1 MIDGGSVRSM
11 ANRTISVRSGTI
23 DSHPHNQSNLV
34 DFDVQQV
41 SNKVQDQI
49 ERMFTDV
56 IKDVTSCSFAVK
68 CLGSLPLTEK
78 VTSLLGLQE
87 PLRQLYLSGAG
98 HGVKLGFYSSQ
109 EMSLKRLHIFCRPT
123 QQATWTFV
131 LVVFG

>member
-1 MIDGGSVRSM
+1 MNRSVISIRTDERTSKRNGRSVTEGSDG
-11 ANRTISVRSGTI
+11 ANPTISVRSGVV
-23 DSHPHNQSNLV
+23 DLSRRQHPHNQSQRYLV
-34 DFDVQQV
+34 DYDVQRV

-68 CLGSLPLTEK
+68 CLGSLPLTDK

-98 HGVKLGFYSSQ
+98 HGVSST
-109 EMSLKRLHIFCRPT
+109 HI
-123 QQATWTFV
+123 
-131 LVVFG
+131 

>member
-1 MIDGGSVRSM
+1 MRPDDRASTRHGRSVIDGGSVRSM
-11 ANRTISVRSGTI
+11 TQHRTISVRSSNATTTDDGHR
-23 DSHPHNQSNLV
+23 SHDQRYLV

-68 CLGSLPLTEK
+68 CLGSLPLAEK

-98 HGVKLGFYSSQ
+98 HGVGFFF
-109 EMSLKRLHIFCRPT
+109 IFY
-123 QQATWTFV
+123 WKIY
-131 LVVFG
+131 